1 MKTLRD
7 LLELQIQDLHSGE
20 TQIIDAL
27 PGMIEAARDDELVT
41 ALKDH
46 LKQTKE
52 QKKTLEKLA
61 DDLDCSAKGDT
72 CKGMKGILTEGREV
86 VEDESEEDD
95 VQDAAIIT
103 ACQRVEHYEMA
114 GYGSARTYARMLGEN
129 EVANALQEI
138 LDQEQD
144 ADEKL
149 TRIAEGH
156 VNRRAMAAKA

>member
-7 LLELQIQDLHSGE
+7 LLEHQIQDLHSGE
-20 TQIIDAL
+20 TQIIEAL
-27 PGMIEAARDDELVT
+27 PKMIDAARDEELVQ
-41 ALKDH
+41 ALEDH
-46 LKQTKE
+46 LKQTK
-52 QKKTLEKLA
+52 THRDRLEKLA
-61 DDLDCSAKGDT
+61 DTLGCSAKGHT
-72 CKGMKGILTEGREV
+72 CKGMKGILEEGEEV
-86 VEDESEEDD
+86 VGEESKDDD

-114 GYGSARTYARMLGEN
+114 GYGSARTYARMLDET

-156 VNRRAMAAKA
+156 VNRRAMATS

>member
-7 LLELQIQDLHSGE
+7 LLVHQIQDLYSGE

-27 PGMIEAARDDELVT
+27 PDMIEAARDDELT
-41 ALKDH
+41 QALEDH
-46 LKQTKE
+46 LDQTRDHRKRL
-52 QKKTLEKLA
+52 KKIA
-61 DDLDCSAKGDT
+61 DQLDCSPEGHV
-72 CKGMKGILTEGREV
+72 CKGMKGILEEGGEV
-86 VEDESEEDD
+86 VGEEAEEDD
-95 VQDAAIIT
+95 VQDAAIVT

-114 GYGSARTYARMLGEN
+114 GYGSARTYARMLGEDD
-129 EVANALQEI
+129 VANALQEI

-156 VNRRAMAAKA
+156 VNKRAMA

>member
-7 LLELQIQDLHSGE
+7 LLEHQIQDLYSGE
-20 TQIIDAL
+20 TQIIEAL
-27 PGMIEAARDDELVT
+27 PTMIEAARDDELT
-41 ALKDH
+41 QALKDH
-46 LKQTKE
+46 LEQTRKH
-52 QKKTLEKLA
+52 KSRLEALA
-61 DDLDCSAKGDT
+61 DDLGCSAKGDT
-72 CKGMKGILTEGREV
+72 CKGMKGILKEGDEV
-86 VEDESEEDD
+86 VGEEAEEDD

-114 GYGSARTYARMLGEN
+114 GYGSARTYARMLDERD
-129 EVANALQEI
+129 VANALQEI

-156 VNRRAMAAKA
+156 VNRRAMATN